1 MSLYVGA
8 ARVWE
13 KNNTVHLYGSLKEF
27 KAAEVNMAPDG
38 AAGEISD
45 AGVIKIPVDA
55 DGNFDLVLPL
65 SKPAYFR
72 IGRNTLYLT
81 PGDELKVY
89 LGTSQPQS
97 TFEGK
102 GMEANTYLKGRLFP
116 KAGSFLSAGRNLRPT
131 FEATKKTVDSLAA
144 LRMKELEELKNVSK
158 EFRLLEKERIKA
170 DVANSY
176 MSFAGYSDAM
186 LSDCKSEEEFKQV
199 LGKFYTSIQG
209 DMNPILQEIAG
220 SDDYLDVAVVR
231 DVLVSCYN
239 LKVFD
244 YPKSARLAELVEVLE
259 KGEELEGELTPEKYR
274 ELKNFA
280 GKLKYKDFSEAYL
293 GRLER
298 RAKLME
304 GRPAIDLDFVTSEGK
319 KGKLSDYKGKPMYVD
334 FWATWCGPCMGEM
347 PYFNELISLVMYP
360 MGHIMFDTTY
370 RPNEEYY
377 STLEKY
383 VQEDES
389 LIDLDIYR
397 EFIIEAALVLG
408 SKDKE
413 ISGIYNKNVARMKY
427 IAQHFKNDKLKQ
439 SLLNEIAIRQIKN
452 GINHITELENIYN
465 TYVTDP
471 TLRTAYKT
479 EYDKRNIAVTGKL
492 SPDFQ
497 AKDINGKTYSLKD
510 FKGKYLYIDMWAT
523 WCGPCKR
530 EMPYLIELEKKM
542 EGKNITFLGLS
553 TDEDKAA
560 WEETVKSGELSGV
573 QLLLGRGSQFQRDY
587 NIDGI
592 PHFILID
599 PDGKIIN
606 PKAVR
611 PSSPDAEKILNAL
624 PDI

>member
-1 MSLYVGA
+1 MKSILIVCLCMWGLLVYG
-8 ARVWE
+8 E

-45 AGVIKIPVDA
+45 AGVIKISVDA

-116 KAGSFLSAGRNLRPT
+116 KAGSFLSAGRNLKPT

-158 EFRLLEKERIKA
+158 EFKLLEKERIKA

-274 ELKNFA
+274 ELKDFA
-280 GKLKYKDFSEAYL
+280 GKLKY
-293 GRLER
+293 
-298 RAKLME
+298 
-304 GRPAIDLDFVTSEGK
+304 
-319 KGKLSDYKGKPMYVD
+319 
-334 FWATWCGPCMGEM
+334 
-347 PYFNELISLVMYP
+347 
-360 MGHIMFDTTY
+360 
-370 RPNEEYY
+370 
-377 STLEKY
+377 
-383 VQEDES
+383 
-389 LIDLDIYR
+389 
-397 EFIIEAALVLG
+397 
-408 SKDKE
+408 
-413 ISGIYNKNVARMKY
+413 
-427 IAQHFKNDKLKQ
+427 
-439 SLLNEIAIRQIKN
+439 
-452 GINHITELENIYN
+452 
-465 TYVTDP
+465 
-471 TLRTAYKT
+471 
-479 EYDKRNIAVTGKL
+479 
-492 SPDFQ
+492 
-497 AKDINGKTYSLKD
+497 
-510 FKGKYLYIDMWAT
+510 
-523 WCGPCKR
+523 
-530 EMPYLIELEKKM
+530 
-542 EGKNITFLGLS
+542 
-553 TDEDKAA
+553 
-560 WEETVKSGELSGV
+560 
-573 QLLLGRGSQFQRDY
+573 
-587 NIDGI
+587 
-592 PHFILID
+592 
-599 PDGKIIN
+599 
-606 PKAVR
+606 
-611 PSSPDAEKILNAL
+611 
-624 PDI
+624 

>member
-1 MSLYVGA
+1 MKSILIVCLSMWGLLVYG
-8 ARVWE
+8 E

-116 KAGSFLSAGRNLRPT
+116 KAGPFLSAGRNLRPT

-239 LKVFD
+239 LKAFD
-244 YPKSARLAELVEVLE
+244 YPKSARLATVSPI
-259 KGEELEGELTPEKYR
+259 G
-274 ELKNFA
+274 A
-280 GKLKYKDFSEAYL
+280 
-293 GRLER
+293 RLER
-298 RAKLME
+298 SRLPPQPNRHKSRPLQCALRAERDFSSPSGVCAKSTKISAPRYLPTLSSLPRT
-304 GRPAIDLDFVTSEGK
+304 GFISFRPPAIASVRTPS
-319 KGKLSDYKGKPMYVD
+319 
-334 FWATWCGPCMGEM
+334 A
-347 PYFNELISLVMYP
+347 I
-360 MGHIMFDTTY
+360 
-370 RPNEEYY
+370 
-377 STLEKY
+377 
-383 VQEDES
+383 
-389 LIDLDIYR
+389 
-397 EFIIEAALVLG
+397 AAL
-408 SKDKE
+408 
-413 ISGIYNKNVARMKY
+413 
-427 IAQHFKNDKLKQ
+427 
-439 SLLNEIAIRQIKN
+439 
-452 GINHITELENIYN
+452 
-465 TYVTDP
+465 
-471 TLRTAYKT
+471 
-479 EYDKRNIAVTGKL
+479 
-492 SPDFQ
+492 
-497 AKDINGKTYSLKD
+497 
-510 FKGKYLYIDMWAT
+510 
-523 WCGPCKR
+523 
-530 EMPYLIELEKKM
+530 
-542 EGKNITFLGLS
+542 
-553 TDEDKAA
+553 AA
-560 WEETVKSGELSGV
+560 
-573 QLLLGRGSQFQRDY
+573 
-587 NIDGI
+587 
-592 PHFILID
+592 
-599 PDGKIIN
+599 
-606 PKAVR
+606 AM
-611 PSSPDAEKILNAL
+611 AL
-624 PDI
+624 